1 MLSENIIACDTLQ
14 QLIEIF
20 HGVSGRKEPTLKM
33 RYFSISVANLE
44 STIKS
49 LSFLEVDV
57 RLAC

>member
-1 MLSENIIACDTLQ
+1 MLSQNIITGDTLQ

-20 HGVSGRKEPTLKM
+20 HGISGRKESKLKKV
-33 RYFSISVANLE
+33 YFSISVANLG

-57 RLAC
+57 KFCC